1 MKFQQHTMAHIKK
14 SVKITLIILFIIGIS
29 LTGVGLLQ
37 YKKVFQKKTAL
48 SYESAVAAR
57 ADVIQEVSVTG
68 KVKAEKTIDLAF
80 DTSGKIATVD
90 VRVGNSVQPEQILIR
105 MEHAELLA
113 QLKQAQANIESE
125 KAKLQESQAAV
136 EKEQA
141 QLNELKL
148 GTRQEEIALQESIVQ
163 NKEKALK
170 NAEENLLNVKNK
182 ANADIANLYAGISDI
197 IHDALAKAQDAVT
210 KQADPFFTD
219 DDTPNPRI
227 SFSASDSTLSNSAER
242 ARVKAGNELRAMQ
255 DSLSNADSGD
265 SALKDVVLADTKK
278 RLENIR
284 TLFTALSDLLARAI
298 SLDASTTSQYRGNIT
313 IALSNIN
320 SAVTSINT
328 RIQAIDLQKIT
339 NTSAISNA
347 QSASNDAENAV
358 ATAQRELALKKAGA
372 TSAEIATQSA
382 QIKQAQAAVTAQ
394 RANITQ
400 AEARSE
406 QINVQIAKKI
416 LRSPIS
422 AVVTKI
428 DLSPGENISANEPA
442 VSLISTSPYT
452 ISAYIPEVDI
462 EKVSPGIQAIATLD
476 AYGDAVVFSA
486 KVTQIDPSET
496 LIEGVPTYKVSFVFI
511 TNYKNRVKPGM
522 TADISIITNKRE
534 NVIAIKQRAI
544 IVKDGKKTVRILT
557 EQPEREISVEELE
570 VSTGLYGSDGLV
582 EITEGIREGD
592 KVIVFMKEK

>member
-1 MKFQQHTMAHIKK
+1 MAHIKK
-14 SVKITLIILFIIGIS
+14 SVKTILIILFIIGIS

-37 YKKVFQKKTAL
+37 YKKVFQKKIAL
-48 SYESAVAAR
+48 SYESAAAAR

-148 GTRQEEIALQESIVQ
+148 GTRQEEITLQESIVQ
-163 NKEKALK
+163 NKEKSLK
-170 NAEENLLNVKNK
+170 DAEENLLNVKNK

-265 SALKDVVLADTKK
+265 SALKDVVLADTRHRSSE
-278 RLENIR
+278 RLE
-284 TLFTALSDLLARAI
+284 
-298 SLDASTTSQYRGNIT
+298 TSR
-313 IALSNIN
+313 
-320 SAVTSINT
+320 
-328 RIQAIDLQKIT
+328 
-339 NTSAISNA
+339 
-347 QSASNDAENAV
+347 
-358 ATAQRELALKKAGA
+358 
-372 TSAEIATQSA
+372 
-382 QIKQAQAAVTAQ
+382 
-394 RANITQ
+394 
-400 AEARSE
+400 
-406 QINVQIAKKI
+406 
-416 LRSPIS
+416 P
-422 AVVTKI
+422 
-428 DLSPGENISANEPA
+428 
-442 VSLISTSPYT
+442 
-452 ISAYIPEVDI
+452 
-462 EKVSPGIQAIATLD
+462 
-476 AYGDAVVFSA
+476 
-486 KVTQIDPSET
+486 
-496 LIEGVPTYKVSFVFI
+496 
-511 TNYKNRVKPGM
+511 
-522 TADISIITNKRE
+522 
-534 NVIAIKQRAI
+534 
-544 IVKDGKKTVRILT
+544 
-557 EQPEREISVEELE
+557 
-570 VSTGLYGSDGLV
+570 
-582 EITEGIREGD
+582 
-592 KVIVFMKEK
+592 